1 MFILGGSFSFTT
13 ASSFHFT
20 VTIYIPKSLSIVVAD
35 FWGSSPGG
43 ISGKEPACQCR
54 RHKRHRYDPWD
65 GRIPWR
71 RAWQPTPVFMTGE
84 FHGQRSLAGYS
95 PQGLTEL
102 DVTEAISH
110 ARRERRKLKQE
121 IRDQQEQNTH
131 RQYIHKLKGGNSD
144 VFCLESLG
152 QITLRWE
159 PRGEGHS
166 R

>member
-1 MFILGGSFSFTT
+1 
-13 ASSFHFT
+13 
-20 VTIYIPKSLSIVVAD
+20 
-35 FWGSSPGG
+35 
-43 ISGKEPACQCR
+43 
-54 RHKRHRYDPWD
+54 
-65 GRIPWR
+65 
-71 RAWQPTPVFMTGE
+71 MTGE
-84 FHGQRSLAGYS
+84 FHGQRSLAG

-131 RQYIHKLKGGNSD
+131 RQYIQKLKGGNSA
-144 VFCLESLG
+144 VFCLESLD
-152 QITLRWE
+152 QISLRWE